1 MFIFRLPADI
11 QVRVNRN
18 GGLYDNGR
26 AIPTLVRE
34 RILDLSHQGLGQR
47 AVAREVRT
55 SHTFVGNVVRNYD
68 KTNSSLRLPRS
79 TFPDPK
85 INATV
90 LEYIDVQKHMKPSIY
105 GSEIQQRLLLDG
117 LVHPTDLPSV
127 SQINRR
133 LGQDLMM
140 TYKKL
145 TVSPLEAEKPAAVI
159 AKMNIYKRSHRFQ
172 TADYTFLTKVA
183 W

>member
-1 MFIFRLPADI
+1 MFILRLPAGI
-11 QVRVNRN
+11 QVRVNKN

-26 AIPTLVRE
+26 AIPTLIRE
-34 RILDLSHQGLGQR
+34 RILDLSHQGLGQC

-68 KTNSSLRLPRS
+68 KTDSSLRLLRS

-85 INATV
+85 IKATV

-105 GSEIQQRLLLDG
+105 GSEIQQGLLLDG

-140 TYKKL
+140 TLKK
-145 TVSPLEAEKPAAVI
+145 TDCYSSESGKTCSRRSPK
-159 AKMNIYKRSHRFQ
+159 
-172 TADYTFLTKVA
+172 
-183 W
+183 

>member
-1 MFIFRLPADI
+1 MFILRLPAGI

-34 RILDLSHQGLGQR
+34 RILDLSHQELGQR

-55 SHTFVGNVVRNYD
+55 SHTFVGNVRNYD
-68 KTNSSLRLPRS
+68 KTNSSLRLLRS

-117 LVHPTDLPSV
+117 LMHPTNLPSV
-127 SQINRR
+127 SQINWR

-145 TVSPLEAEKPAAVI
+145 TVSPLEAEKPAAVDCQ
-159 AKMNIYKRSHRFQ
+159 NEYLQ
-172 TADYTFLTKVA
+172 TISQIPASRLQYGNMY
-183 W
+183 

>member
-1 MFIFRLPADI
+1 MFIFRLPANI

-34 RILDLSHQGLGQR
+34 RILDLSHQGLGQL

-55 SHTFVGNVVRNYD
+55 SHIFVGNVVRNYD

-90 LEYIDVQKHMKPSIY
+90 LEYIEDEINSIHLRTVASLHPS
-105 GSEIQQRLLLDG
+105 
-117 LVHPTDLPSV
+117 PAV
-127 SQINRR
+127 STH
-133 LGQDLMM
+133 L
-140 TYKKL
+140 
-145 TVSPLEAEKPAAVI
+145 S
-159 AKMNIYKRSHRFQ
+159 
-172 TADYTFLTKVA
+172 
-183 W
+183 

>member
-11 QVRVNRN
+11 QVRMNTN

-34 RILDLSHQGLGQR
+34 RILDLSHRGLGQR
-47 AVAREVRT
+47 VVAREVRT

-68 KTNSSLRLPRS
+68 KINSSLRLLRS

-85 INATV
+85 INATA

-105 GSEIQQRLLLDG
+105 GSEIQQRLLLEG
-117 LVHPTDLPSV
+117 LVPPTDLPSV
-127 SQINRR
+127 SKINRR
-133 LGQDLMM
+133 LGQGLM
-140 TYKKL
+140 TIK
-145 TVSPLEAEKPAAVI
+145 
-159 AKMNIYKRSHRFQ
+159 N
-172 TADYTFLTKVA
+172 
-183 W
+183 

>member
-1 MFIFRLPADI
+1 MFILRLPAGI

-34 RILDLSHQGLGQR
+34 RTLDLSHQELGQR

-55 SHTFVGNVVRNYD
+55 SHTFVGNVRNYD
-68 KTNSSLRLPRS
+68 KTNSSLRLLRS

-117 LVHPTDLPSV
+117 LMHPTNLPSV
-127 SQINRR
+127 SQINWR
-133 LGQDLMM
+133 LGQVLM

-145 TVSPLEAEKPAAVI
+145 TVSPLEAEKPAAVDRQ
-159 AKMNIYKRSHRFQ
+159 NEYLQ
-172 TADYTFLTKVA
+172 TISQIPASRLQYGNMY
-183 W
+183 